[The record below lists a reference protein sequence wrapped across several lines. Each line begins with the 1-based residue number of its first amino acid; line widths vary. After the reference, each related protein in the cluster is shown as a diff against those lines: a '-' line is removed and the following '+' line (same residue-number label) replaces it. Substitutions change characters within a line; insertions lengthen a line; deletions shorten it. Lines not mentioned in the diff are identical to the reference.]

1 MIPIIV
7 KDMVKVVKDLQQ
19 DILLDIEDVKQA
31 NHEKLLDRNDLKLE
45 KMEKIANLKEELN
58 NTLVQEVQNGVDVD
72 KYRVDVDLLE
82 ENLVK
87 LSTLNGKLATIVL
100 PVKEMYKDII
110 NEITKANGGS
120 LLEVRA

>member
-1 MIPIIV
+1 MIPTIV
-7 KDMVKVVKDLQQ
+7 KVMIKVVKDLQQ
-19 DILLDIEDVKQA
+19 DILLDIEDVKLA

-58 NTLVQEVQNGVDVD
+58 NTLVQEIQNGTDVD

-82 ENLVK
+82 ENLIK

-110 NEITKANGGS
+110 DEITAKNGGA
-120 LLEVRA
+120 LVEVMA